1 MNELP
6 NASVGTDPSSTV
18 PEDVAV
24 VVVNENESTHSVS
37 ASRAD
42 PLTPQQIRR
51 LGALQVEDIADEAME
66 QFLSQQRAVY
76 EDTSREELIQ
86 TLLDRDRSLASEGR
100 AMANGLTGARLLR
113 EFVRGVLSAAD
124 KADPMRLERVLKEL
138 GAPPADAR
146 QLRRDGHMLG
156 TGQTSEERRLELEA
170 TIVTKDS
177 E

>member
-1 MNELP
+1 MDELKP
-6 NASVGTDPSSTV
+6 ERGVAEVGAASV
-18 PEDVAV
+18 
-24 VVVNENESTHSVS
+24 H
-37 ASRAD
+37 ASITTEALARNGAD
-42 PLTPQQIRR
+42 QLTPQQIRR

-86 TLLDRDRSLASEGR
+86 TLLDRDRNLASEGR

-124 KADPMRLERVLKEL
+124 RADPAGIERVLQEL

-170 TIVTKDS
+170 KVVLDSSVTKDS